1 MNNHTS
7 GVHIDADLAVQ
18 VIGSQAD
25 TIADLRVQLD
35 ELRAEN
41 AELCADIADLCDSLD
56 EASETMNTLGDVC
69 DCADDLDEDDA
80 ENGTD
85 GEPFMLGKYRD
96 VEGDVWRHVT
106 DGWKVI
112 QKANGAPL
120 ALMPTLP
127 WGEIA
132 HYAPFELIEAAL

>member
-7 GVHIDADLAVQ
+7 GVRIDADLAVQ

-25 TIADLRVQLD
+25 TIA
-35 ELRAEN
+35 ELRAQIDDLKAEN
-41 AELCADIADLCDSLD
+41 AELFDAIDMLSESVDS
-56 EASETMNTLGDVC
+56 LGDVC
-69 DCADDLDEDDA
+69 DCADDLDEDEYDV

-96 VEGDVWRHVT
+96 SEGDVWRHVA

-132 HYAPFELIEAAL
+132 HYAPFELIEAAF